1 VHKEISSALN
11 VFLRIVVLAYID
23 PEPKVQRRVM
33 KTKQVLELADAE
45 LMLIAAMEK
54 ATKESWKVS
63 MAVVDAAG
71 CLMTFRR
78 LDGASVSSVQ
88 TAIDKARS
96 AALTR
101 RPTKFFEEMVAAGRV
116 GAWMIH
122 GVFPIEG
129 GLPILVEG
137 EVVGGFAVS
146 GLKSQL
152 DIVLVEAGLQALAV
166 HQER

>member
-1 VHKEISSALN
+1 
-11 VFLRIVVLAYID
+11 
-23 PEPKVQRRVM
+23 M
-33 KTKQVLELADAE
+33 KTKRVLELADTE
-45 LMLIAAMEK
+45 LMLVAATERASQEK
-54 ATKESWKVS
+54 WRVS
-63 MAVVDAAG
+63 MAVVDEGG
-71 CLMTFRR
+71 CLMVFRR

-101 RPTKFFEEMVAAGRV
+101 RPTKFFEDMVTEGRS
-116 GAWMIH
+116 GASMIH

-129 GLPILVEG
+129 GLPIVVEG

-152 DIVLVEAGLQALAV
+152 DIVLVEAGLQALSA
-166 HQER
+166 HQNR

>member
-1 VHKEISSALN
+1 VHKDRSSALN
-11 VFLRIVVLAYID
+11 VFLRIGVLAYID

-33 KTKQVLELADAE
+33 KTKRVLELADAE
-45 LMLIAAMEK
+45 LVLMAAMGK

-63 MAVVDAAG
+63 MAVVDEAG

-137 EVVGGFAVS
+137 EVVGGVAVS

-152 DIVLVEAGLQALAV
+152 DIILVEAGLQALAA

>member
-1 VHKEISSALN
+1 
-11 VFLRIVVLAYID
+11 
-23 PEPKVQRRVM
+23 M
-33 KTKQVLELADAE
+33 KTKRVLELADAE
-45 LMLIAAMEK
+45 SMLVAAIEK
-54 ATKESWKVS
+54 STKEGWKVS
-63 MAVVDAAG
+63 MAVVDEAG

-78 LDGASVSSVQ
+78 LDGASISSVQ

-101 RPTKFFEEMVAAGRV
+101 RPTKFFEDMVAVGRV
-116 GAWMIH
+116 GASMIH

-152 DIVLVEAGLQALAV
+152 DIVLVEAGLQALAA
-166 HQER
+166 HLER

>member
-1 VHKEISSALN
+1 
-11 VFLRIVVLAYID
+11 
-23 PEPKVQRRVM
+23 M
-33 KTKQVLELADAE
+33 KTKRVLELADAE
-45 LMLIAAMEK
+45 VMLEASTEK
-54 ATKESWKVS
+54 AIRENWKVS
-63 MAVVDAAG
+63 MAVVDEAG

-101 RPTKFFEEMVAAGRV
+101 RPTKFFEEMVEAGRI
-116 GAWMIH
+116 GASMIH
-122 GVFPIEG
+122 GVFAIEG
-129 GLPILVEG
+129 GLPIVVEG
-137 EVVGGFAVS
+137 DVVGGFAVS

>member
-1 VHKEISSALN
+1 
-11 VFLRIVVLAYID
+11 
-23 PEPKVQRRVM
+23 M
-33 KTKQVLELADAE
+33 KTKRVLDLADAE
-45 LMLIAAMEK
+45 LMLVAATEK
-54 ATKESWKVS
+54 ATRENWRVS
-63 MAVVDAAG
+63 IAVVDEAG

-116 GAWMIH
+116 GASMIH

-146 GLKSQL
+146 GLQSQL
-152 DIVLVEAGLQALAV
+152 DIVVVEAGLQALAV

>member
-1 VHKEISSALN
+1 VHKDISSALN
-11 VFLRIVVLAYID
+11 TFLRIVVLAYID
-23 PEPKVQRRVM
+23 PDPKVQRRVM
-33 KTKQVLELADAE
+33 KTKRVLELADAE
-45 LMLIAAMEK
+45 LMLMAAMEK

-63 MAVVDAAG
+63 MAVVDEAG

-137 EVVGGFAVS
+137 EVVGGVAVS

-152 DIVLVEAGLQALAV
+152 DIILVEAGLQALAA

>member
-1 VHKEISSALN
+1 
-11 VFLRIVVLAYID
+11 
-23 PEPKVQRRVM
+23 M
-33 KTKQVLELADAE
+33 KTKRVLDLADAE
-45 LMLIAAMEK
+45 LMLVAATEK
-54 ATKESWKVS
+54 ATRENWRVS
-63 MAVVDAAG
+63 IAVVDEAG

-116 GAWMIH
+116 GASMIH

-146 GLKSQL
+146 GLQSQL
-152 DIVLVEAGLQALAV
+152 DIVAVEAGLQALAV

>member
-1 VHKEISSALN
+1 
-11 VFLRIVVLAYID
+11 
-23 PEPKVQRRVM
+23 M
-33 KTKQVLELADAE
+33 KTKRVLDLADAE
-45 LMLIAAMEK
+45 LMLVAATEK
-54 ATKESWKVS
+54 ATRENWRVS
-63 MAVVDAAG
+63 IAVVDEAG

-116 GAWMIH
+116 GASMIH

-137 EVVGGFAVS
+137 EVAGGFAVS
-146 GLKSQL
+146 GLQSQL
-152 DIVLVEAGLQALAV
+152 DIVVVEAGLQALAV

>member
-1 VHKEISSALN
+1 
-11 VFLRIVVLAYID
+11 
-23 PEPKVQRRVM
+23 M
-33 KTKQVLELADAE
+33 KTKRVLDLADAE
-45 LMLIAAMEK
+45 LMLVAATEK
-54 ATKESWKVS
+54 ATRENWRVS
-63 MAVVDAAG
+63 IAVVDEAG

-116 GAWMIH
+116 GASMIH

-146 GLKSQL
+146 GLQSQL
-152 DIVLVEAGLQALAV
+152 DIVVVEAGLQALAV
-166 HQER
+166 HQKR

>member
-1 VHKEISSALN
+1 MHKVIPSASN
-11 VFLRIVVLAYID
+11 TFLRILLLACID

-45 LMLIAAMEK
+45 LMLMAAMEK
-54 ATKESWKVS
+54 ATTESWKVS
-63 MAVVDAAG
+63 MAVVDEAG

-96 AALTR
+96 AAVTR
-101 RPTKFFEEMVAAGRV
+101 RPTKFFEEMVAEGRS
-116 GAWMIH
+116 GASRIH
-122 GVFPIEG
+122 GVFAIEG
-129 GLPILVEG
+129 GLPIVVEG
-137 EVVGGFAVS
+137 EVVGGLAVS

-152 DIVLVEAGLQALAV
+152 DIVLVEAGLQALAA
-166 HQER
+166 HLER

>member
-1 VHKEISSALN
+1 MHKDRSSALN
-11 VFLRIVVLAYID
+11 VFLRIGVLAYID

-33 KTKQVLELADAE
+33 KTKRVLELADAE
-45 LMLIAAMEK
+45 LVLMAAMGK

-63 MAVVDAAG
+63 MAVVDEAG

-137 EVVGGFAVS
+137 EVVGGVAVS

-152 DIVLVEAGLQALAV
+152 DIILVEAGLQALAA

>member
-1 VHKEISSALN
+1 
-11 VFLRIVVLAYID
+11 
-23 PEPKVQRRVM
+23 M
-33 KTKQVLELADAE
+33 KTKRVLELADAE
-45 LMLIAAMEK
+45 LVLMAAMGK

-63 MAVVDAAG
+63 MAVVDEAG

-137 EVVGGFAVS
+137 EVVGGVAVS

-152 DIVLVEAGLQALAV
+152 DIILVEAGLQALAA

>member
-1 VHKEISSALN
+1 
-11 VFLRIVVLAYID
+11 
-23 PEPKVQRRVM
+23 M
-33 KTKQVLELADAE
+33 KTKRVLELADAE
-45 LMLIAAMEK
+45 SILVAAMEK
-54 ATKESWKVS
+54 STKEGWKVS
-63 MAVVDAAG
+63 MAVVDEAG

-78 LDGASVSSVQ
+78 LDGASISSVQ

-101 RPTKFFEEMVAAGRV
+101 RPTKFFEDMVAVGWV
-116 GAWMIH
+116 GASMIH

-152 DIVLVEAGLQALAV
+152 DIVLVEAGLQALAA
-166 HQER
+166 HLER

>member
-1 VHKEISSALN
+1 M
-11 VFLRIVVLAYID
+11 
-23 PEPKVQRRVM
+23 RR
-33 KTKQVLELADAE
+33 
-45 LMLIAAMEK
+45 
-54 ATKESWKVS
+54 
-63 MAVVDAAG
+63 
-71 CLMTFRR
+71 
-78 LDGASVSSVQ
+78 
-88 TAIDKARS
+88 

-129 GLPILVEG
+129 GLPILFEG

>member
-1 VHKEISSALN
+1 
-11 VFLRIVVLAYID
+11 
-23 PEPKVQRRVM
+23 M
-33 KTKQVLELADAE
+33 KTKRVLELDDAE
-45 LMLIAAMEK
+45 LVLAAATGK
-54 ATKESWKVS
+54 AHEENWKVS
-63 MAVVDAAG
+63 LAVVDEAG
-71 CLMTFRR
+71 HLMAFRR

-96 AALTR
+96 TALTR
-101 RPTKFFEEMVAAGRV
+101 RSTKFFEDMVAEGRSGV
-116 GAWMIH
+116 SMIH

-129 GLPILVEG
+129 GLPIVVEG

-152 DIVLVEAGLQALAV
+152 DIVLVEAGLRALAA

>member
-1 VHKEISSALN
+1 MKT
-11 VFLRIVVLAYID
+11 
-23 PEPKVQRRVM
+23 RRV
-33 KTKQVLELADAE
+33 LDLADAE
-45 LMLIAAMEK
+45 LMLVAATEK
-54 ATKESWKVS
+54 ATRENWKIS
-63 MAVVDAAG
+63 IAVVDEAG

-101 RPTKFFEEMVAAGRV
+101 RPTKFFEEMVTAGRV
-116 GAWMIH
+116 GASMIH

-146 GLKSQL
+146 GLQSQL
-152 DIVLVEAGLQALAV
+152 DIVVVEAGLQALAV